1 MISLDHAHANTPSS
15 VNQVVMASIVR
26 RCLHAQDDHAGS
38 SQLRLREAPRLSQ
51 DEHVSFVAVCLF
63 APGQR
68 PIVHLCHRH
77 CLKLNTLHNRADLLS

>member
-1 MISLDHAHANTPSS
+1 MRGRPS
-15 VNQVVMASIVR
+15 
-26 RCLHAQDDHAGS
+26 
-38 SQLRLREAPRLSQ
+38 LRLREAPRLSQ

-77 CLKLNTLHNRADLLS
+77 CLKLNTLHNLADLLSYVCFGLLSPAPRMSPCLSAWP